1 MESGVSYAHLDRDGS
16 ERFVQLRR
24 MLGVTSFGM
33 NLIVL
38 QPGQRGRIHR
48 HEKQEEVY
56 VVLEGRLSLAI
67 DAAERDLGEGDA
79 ARVAPEVRRQLVN
92 RGPGRCVILAFGGA
106 GEHVGRDGVAYPS
119 WEAKEGA
126 PPQDVPLPGDL
137 PPGELRS

>member
-67 DAAERDLGEGDA
+67 DGKERDLGEGDA
-79 ARVAPEVRRQLVN
+79 ARVGPEIRRQLVN
-92 RGPGRCVILAFGGA
+92 RGPGRCVLLALGGA
-106 GEHVGRDGVAYPS
+106 GEHAGRDGIAFPS
-119 WEAKEGA
+119 WEAQEGA
-126 PPQDVPLPGDL
+126 PPQEVPLPGDL